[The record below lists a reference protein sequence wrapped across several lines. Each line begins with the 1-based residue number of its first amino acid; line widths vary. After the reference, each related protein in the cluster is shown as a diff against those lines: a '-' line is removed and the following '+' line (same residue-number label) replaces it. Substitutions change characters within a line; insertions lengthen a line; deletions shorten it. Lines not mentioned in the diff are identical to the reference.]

1 MWLLLLEH
9 KILFLAKWTVR
20 IILIFMNMLF
30 NPIDQFL
37 VTGWCRFFTNY
48 SVAILIIMIIGYVVF
63 RLVTAHTNFNK
74 LEMLISSLRNI
85 AADAISSTQGYNAY
99 LIFLFLIILAGNML
113 VMIPY
118 TLTITSFAFMTFSL
132 SLTSFLGL
140 NIVALTLH
148 RSKIVDL

>member
-1 MWLLLLEH
+1 MSH
-9 KILFLAKWTVR
+9 A
-20 IILIFMNMLF
+20 
-30 NPIDQFL
+30 
-37 VTGWCRFFTNY
+37 
-48 SVAILIIMIIGYVVF
+48 S
-63 RLVTAHTNFNK
+63 FNK
-74 LEMLISSLRNI
+74 LEMLISSLRSI
-85 AADAISSTQGYNAY
+85 AADAISSTQGYTTY

-113 VMIPY
+113 GMIPY